1 MAAVVCGVL
10 CMVCSVGGRSSMAVG
25 CDFLICLLAAE
36 FSLSHNL
43 SLYVLVFLFFFCLF
57 VNFFFDSYIKVIT
70 VSGAEIMNNY

>member
-1 MAAVVCGVL
+1 MAAVVCGVW

-43 SLYVLVFLFFFCLF
+43 SLYVLVFIFLF
-57 VNFFFDSYIKVIT
+57 VC
-70 VSGAEIMNNY
+70 